1 MTSNKKH
8 YLGTGDLLP
17 IITAT
22 LLDREGDPVNLTGAT
37 VTFRMRNHG
46 NGHTAVANGAAEVVG
61 DATDGNVRYVWQEG
75 DTDRHGEYRAE
86 WIVTV
91 DSRPQTVPNADWVDV
106 VIKSR

>member
-1 MTSNKKH
+1 MTSTIH

-22 LLDREGDPVNLTGAT
+22 LLDRDGDPVNLTEAT

-46 NGHTAVANGAAEVVG
+46 NGHIAVAGAAAEVVG
-61 DATDGNVRYVWQEG
+61 DATDGNVRYVWQAG
-75 DTDRHGEYRAE
+75 DTDQPGEYRAE
-86 WIVTV
+86 WIVTI
-91 DSRPQTVPNADWVDV
+91 DSKQQTVPNDGWVPV